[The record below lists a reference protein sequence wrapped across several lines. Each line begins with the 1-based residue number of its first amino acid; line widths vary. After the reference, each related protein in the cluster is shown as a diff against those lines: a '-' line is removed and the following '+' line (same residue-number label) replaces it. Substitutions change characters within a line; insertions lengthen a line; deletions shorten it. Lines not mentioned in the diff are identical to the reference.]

1 MNEQDLAIL
10 MEVARKRVIVQQVA
24 NDEQQEDRT
33 RMFAIQLLFNYHHQ
47 EDELLEKWELE
58 ANQA

>member
-10 MEVARKRVIVQQVA
+10 MEVARKRVIVKQVA
-24 NDEQQEDRT
+24 NDPQQEDRT
-33 RMFAIQLLFNYHHQ
+33 RMFAIQLLVDYHHV
-47 EDELLEKWELE
+47 EDALHEKWELE